1 MVRFR
6 YSALMACAM
15 VVAGLATSQAAG
27 SPGWVIQRLPRTEV
41 HEAGL
46 TAVSCTSATE
56 CTAVGTSA
64 AGSLAEQWDGS
75 RLAMHALRPGSVV
88 HAVSCTSPTACT
100 AVGYGAGVPSPLI
113 ERWNG
118 RRWVIQASPPEVAA
132 GLNAVSCASGTSC
145 TAVGLDA
152 IEQWNGTSWTAAKL
166 PSVGGNFFDVSCT
179 SPTACMAVG
188 PAPAYNA
195 PPLVERWDGST
206 WTVQYPPSSGGSL
219 TSVSCSSS
227 SACTAVGSSG
237 SGNGML
243 LEAWNGTQWR
253 VQPTPNLDR
262 GYGAFLSSVSCT
274 SASACL
280 AVGSSNQFGAGVAR
294 TLVLRWDGTEWSVLP
309 TPVFAGPQDEV
320 LTGVSCLSAMA
331 CIAVGYLA
339 GPTELPLEEAWN
351 GARWVVH
358 ATVSPPD
365 PVLIPR
371 LTDVSCSSAA
381 ACIAVGGYTSVLT
394 VTERWNGRR
403 WSPVRAP
410 NQGNQNNSLAGVS
423 CSARSACMAV
433 GAISGIEPNIDLD
446 GAVAARWNGRRWSR
460 AANAGERNEGALL
473 GVSCGSATAC
483 VAVGYSGFSG
493 HAVAERWN
501 GRRWSLVR
509 TPPAAGPHR
518 LSRLKAV
525 SCASRTACTAVG
537 YAANRLLVER
547 WDGVRWSLERAP
559 APAGARFSALNGV
572 ACPSLSSCV
581 AVGYINRRQGSRA
594 RAIVERWD
602 GVRWSLEPTP
612 NLRGAA
618 ASKLEAVACAEST
631 TCVAVGYSA
640 DEARSRVTLAERW
653 DGSRWTVEHTP
664 NLHRA
669 RNSELDAISC
679 PPTACVAVGY
689 SGNAM
694 LAERITDR

>member
-6 YSALMACAM
+6 YPALMALGM
-15 VVAGLATSQAAG
+15 VVAGLATAQAAG
-27 SPGWVIQRLPRTEV
+27 TPGWVIQRLPRTEV

-46 TAVSCTSATE
+46 SAVSCTSATE
-56 CTAVGTSA
+56 CTAVGTST
-64 AGSLAEQWDGS
+64 AGSFAEQWDGN
-75 RLAMHALRPGSVV
+75 RLAMHALPSGYAV

-100 AVGYGAGVPSPLI
+100 AVGYSAGVPSALI

-118 RRWVIQASPPEVAA
+118 RRWAIQASPPEVAA
-132 GLNAVSCASGTSC
+132 GLNAVSCASETSC
-145 TAVGLDA
+145 TAVGFYA

-166 PSVGGNFFDVSCT
+166 PSTGGNLFDVSCT
-179 SPTACMAVG
+179 SPTACTAVG
-188 PAPAYNA
+188 PAPAFNA

-219 TSVSCSSS
+219 TSVSCA
-227 SACTAVGSSG
+227 SATSCTAVGESESG
-237 SGNGML
+237 AAMVV
-243 LEAWNGTQWR
+243 EAWDGTQWR
-253 VQPTPNLDR
+253 AQSTPSVDG
-262 GYGAFLSSVSCT
+262 GYGATLSSVSCT
-274 SASACL
+274 SATACL
-280 AVGSSNQFGAGVAR
+280 AVGSDYVGAGVKR
-294 TLVLRWDGTEWSVLP
+294 TLVLRWDGTGWSVLR
-309 TPVFAGPQDEV
+309 TLVFAVPQDEV
-320 LTGVSCLSAMA
+320 LTGVSCVSAMA
-331 CIAVGYLA
+331 CTAVGYLA
-339 GPTELPLEEAWN
+339 GPTELPLAEAWN
-351 GARWVVH
+351 GARWVIH
-358 ATVSPPD
+358 ATVSPRD
-365 PVLIPR
+365 PVLTPR
-371 LTDVSCSSAA
+371 LTGVSCSSAA
-381 ACIAVGGYTSVLT
+381 ACIAVGSYSSVLT

-403 WSPVRAP
+403 WSRVRAP
-410 NQGNQNNSLAGVS
+410 NRGDQNNSLAGVS

-433 GAISGIEPNIDLD
+433 GTIAGIEPHIELD
-446 GAVAARWNGRRWSR
+446 GAVAERWNGRRWSPT
-460 AANAGERNEGALL
+460 ANAGERNEGALL
-473 GVSCGSATAC
+473 EVSCGSATAC

-501 GRRWSLVR
+501 GRRWSLDR

-525 SCASRTACTAVG
+525 SCASKTACTAVG

-547 WDGVRWSLERAP
+547 WDGVHWSLERAP
-559 APAGARFSALNGV
+559 TPPGANFSVLNGV

-618 ASKLEAVACAEST
+618 ASKLEAVACTEST

-640 DEARSRVTLAERW
+640 DKARARVTLAERW
-653 DGSRWTVEHTP
+653 DRSRWTVEHTP
-664 NLHRA
+664 NLHGA

-679 PPTACVAVGY
+679 PQTACVAVGY
-689 SGNAM
+689 SGKTM